1 MLKKHIVFIKFLTIR
16 IFKLERFIFSI
27 FPRIFLFD
35 QVGYSTVGPFPP
47 RACECGGRTGWGV
60 KNMTNLTH
68 YKISKKLR
76 SDHVIILKR
85 AKILRK
91 NSTEAEQKLW
101 YFLRRK
107 QFSNVKFRRQF
118 PVDCYIVDFIS
129 FEAKLIIEADGGDH
143 NLPENIQYDKRRTVK
158 LEKFGYK
165 VLRFWNDEIL
175 NDIEIVLDMIQRSI
189 DERLK

>member
-1 MLKKHIVFIKFLTIR
+1 MVVKIAYPNI
-16 IFKLERFIFSI
+16 
-27 FPRIFLFD
+27 
-35 QVGYSTVGPFPP
+35 GPFPP

-60 KNMTNLTH
+60 KNMTNSTDR
-68 YKISKKLR
+68 KISKKLR
-76 SDHVIILKR
+76 SDNIINHNR

-118 PVDCYIVDFIS
+118 PIDCYIVDFIS
-129 FEAKLIIEADGGDH
+129 FEAKLIIEADGGNH
-143 NLPENIQYDKRRTVK
+143 NLPENMEYDKRRTAK

-165 VLRFWNDEIL
+165 VLRFWNDQIF
-175 NDIEIVLDMIQRSI
+175 NDIGIVLDVIHLSI